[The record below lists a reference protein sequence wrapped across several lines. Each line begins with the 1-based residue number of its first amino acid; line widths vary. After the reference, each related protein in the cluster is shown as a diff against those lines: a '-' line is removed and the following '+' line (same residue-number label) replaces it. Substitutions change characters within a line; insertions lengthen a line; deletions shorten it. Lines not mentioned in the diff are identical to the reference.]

1 MIDVNRLKL
10 INDKHGHLA
19 GDSLLQQFAQE
30 LRTAMR
36 TTDLIGRWGGDE
48 FMVIIDGDLAG
59 ATAQIERVNKW
70 VFGDYSIRPGKG
82 TGEVKVHVD
91 AAIGL
96 TEWKAGQRL
105 KDVVEQAD
113 AAMYK
118 QKQKARAQNA

>member
-1 MIDVNRLKL
+1 
-10 INDKHGHLA
+10 
-19 GDSLLQQFAQE
+19 
-30 LRTAMR
+30 
-36 TTDLIGRWGGDE
+36 
-48 FMVIIDGDLAG
+48 
-59 ATAQIERVNKW
+59 

-118 QKQKARAQNA
+118 QKQKARAQHA